1 MRLPGAANIS
11 ENSPTHLLW
20 GQSPNVFYLLVNKH
34 ENGKPFFGNRFL
46 VKILPCCIAI
56 RVWINIPTPRTQRVQ
71 YSILYCCYVSP
82 VGGMCQ
88 FEPTCVAVAPPRFVS
103 SCWLTIIIHWCVYPF
118 YSWYI
123 LIHPPH
129 VIKDCVL
136 RIPTIPTIVISC
148 VKQCIHSYMHTWTKF
163 IKLY

>member
-20 GQSPNVFYLLVNKH
+20 GQSPNLFYLLVNKH
-34 ENGKPFFGNRFL
+34 ENGKPFFGNRFPYGSGSIFQPL
-46 VKILPCCIAI
+46 GTTEFSTVFYIVAI
-56 RVWINIPTPRTQRVQ
+56 
-71 YSILYCCYVSP
+71 SP

-118 YSWYI
+118 YGWYI
-123 LIHPPH
+123 LIHLPH